1 MTSRSFGRQSTILEE
16 GVLYGGNTGGRD
28 IRGRGLSWGVVY
40 KGETV
45 MQGGIHGVGTIQ
57 TRLYHAFMLMYM
69 YTKKQGYLG
78 AHKGREYR
86 VGGVCTKGETS
97 IK

>member
-1 MTSRSFGRQSTILEE
+1 
-16 GVLYGGNTGGRD
+16 
-28 IRGRGLSWGVVY
+28 
-40 KGETV
+40 